1 MGPGQKYA
9 EVYIDIRSLGADRPF
24 DYRIPPDMTDRLEV
38 GSVVLVPVKS
48 RREIGYIV
56 SIKNSTDIDP
66 KKAKPISS
74 IVDIPPLFD
83 NGRLELARWM
93 SSYYIQPLTSVLR
106 LFLPPGKKTRS
117 SLENKSIGYKFEA
130 IIRLCGSALEGQ
142 SGKGP
147 AD

>member
-1 MGPGQKYA
+1 MGSVQKYA

-24 DYRIPPDMTDRLEV
+24 DYRILPDMTDRLKI

-56 SIKNSTDIDP
+56 SIKDSTDIDP

-74 IVDIPPLFD
+74 IVDVPPLFD
-83 NGRLELARWM
+83 DGRMELARWI

-106 LFLPPGKKTRS
+106 LFLPPGKKTRAAI
-117 SLENKSIGYKFEA
+117 ENKSIG
-130 IIRLCGSALEGQ
+130 
-142 SGKGP
+142 
-147 AD
+147 